1 MNSNDFY
8 ALCKSRRSTRLFRD
22 EPVPPDVLRRIIE
35 PGLEAPT
42 ACNRQLWEVAI
53 VTDPDVKKRMS
64 KHGDANVQS
73 YLYDAPALLALFY
86 DTRMESRNPCYT
98 PYVTMGMMAH
108 GILLAAEAEGLG
120 AIYLGGIQ
128 NPAGMARALD
138 APEHLRNLGVICVGY
153 RDDDPP
159 EPPRRSFEE
168 VTHWNTLKGLKKKCH
183 PDIRP
188 HVWSLDQLGDFREK
202 VLWYKGVAFDAKTL
216 HSNPDQRFS
225 KRMQYFC
232 TRAGQLIGRYPV
244 ARVLDVMPHNGDTVL
259 QTLQMMPT
267 GIEKLFV
274 YELTSGTLQ
283 FIKERLDRLLDCEQ
297 VEFLLNPGT
306 ECLRI
311 PLEDGAVDAVLCYE
325 RPGQFDDPL
334 PLLKE
339 IRRVLRPGGSALL
352 SVSNR
357 WYPHLTRYKRSWRKN
372 YALGVNWNYGPA
384 RMYAPGSIRQK
395 IEEAGLRVTSSVG
408 FIPAESTIIRRLIQ
422 WSAKTKGFN
431 LSDRLANLFCQYRP
445 VSDWR
450 KSFCNMLVYE
460 VVKGSH
466 D

>member
-1 MNSNDFY
+1 MNFNDFY
-8 ALCKSRRSTRLFRD
+8 ALCRRRRSARLFKD

-42 ACNRQLWEVAI
+42 SCNRQLWEVAI
-53 VTDPDVKKRMS
+53 VTDPEVKKRMS
-64 KHGDANVQS
+64 KYGDANVQS
-73 YLYDAPALLALFY
+73 YFYDAPALIALFY
-86 DTRMESRNPCYT
+86 DTTMESRNPCYT

-138 APEHLRNLGVICVGY
+138 APSHLRNLGVICVGY
-153 RDDDPP
+153 SDDDPP
-159 EPPRRSFEE
+159 EPPRRSVEE
-168 VTHWNTLKGLKKKCH
+168 VAHWNTLEGLRKRCH

-188 HVWSLDQLGDFREK
+188 HVWSLEQLSDFREK

-232 TRAGQLIGRYPV
+232 TRAGRLIGRYPR

-259 QTLQMMPT
+259 QVLQMMSAE
-267 GIEKLFV
+267 IERLFV
-274 YELTSGTLQ
+274 YELTASTLD
-283 FIKERLDRLLDCEQ
+283 FIRERLRRSLDHEQ
-297 VEFLLNPGT
+297 VEFLANPGT
-306 ECLRI
+306 ECLSI
-311 PLEDGAVDAVLCYE
+311 PLEDGAVDAAICYE

-372 YALGVNWNYGPA
+372 YALGLNWNYGPE
-384 RMYAPGSIRQK
+384 RKFSPPFIRDMIK
-395 IEEAGLRVTSSVG
+395 KAGLRVTSEVG
-408 FIPAESTIIRRLIQ
+408 FAPAESIIVRHAIQ
-422 WSAKTKGFN
+422 LAAKAKRFGLN
-431 LSDRLANLFCQYRP
+431 DRLADLFCQYGP

-450 KSFCNMLVYE
+450 RLFCSTLVYE
-460 VVKGSH
+460 LVKSGH
-466 D
+466 E